1 VIENFTAND
10 LYFTVA
16 VFLVFGIVCGYILAW
31 TIHGRKSEAEKRY
44 LVALWEIDKLAQT
57 HWDLHPG
64 LFCVIRAKIKRAYF
78 GPDPGETP

>member
-1 VIENFTAND
+1 VTETFTAHE
-10 LYFTVA
+10 LYSTIGI
-16 VFLVFGIVCGYILAW
+16 FLIFGGVCGYIGAW
-31 TIHGRKSEAEKRY
+31 IIHGRKSEAEKRY
-44 LVALWEIDKLAQT
+44 LVALWEIDNLART